1 MAGSASERAI
11 RDAVAERLRRDMPQ
25 ARIIHELVC
34 GGSRA
39 DLAAVERERV
49 LLFEVKS
56 EKDVLARLPTQL
68 RDFTGSAHGVVL
80 VAHEKWFDKT
90 PYNNGSA
97 RLAWPHRADWRHSV
111 WVYPEATPDPYGSY
125 QWRLPR
131 PSLAQPHAAALLCLL
146 WKAELL
152 AEAARHRISVTAR
165 SRMPDIVEMMAW
177 HMTGAEIARA
187 VCRQLRARQFPEAD
201 LPIVEP
207 APSTPE
213 APHV

>member
-11 RDAVAERLRRDMPQ
+11 RDAVATFLRRELPQ

-68 RDFTGSAHGVVL
+68 RDFTGCAHGTVL
-80 VAHEKWFDKT
+80 IAHEKWFDKT
-90 PYNNGSA
+90 PYNNGNL
-97 RLAWPHRADWRHSV
+97 RLAWPHRSEWRCDV
-111 WVYPEATPDPYGSY
+111 WVYPETTPDPYRSY

-131 PSLAQPHAAALLCLL
+131 PSLAQPHAAALLGLL
-146 WKAELL
+146 WKDELL
-152 AEAARHRISVTAR
+152 AEAARHRIAITAR
-165 SRMPDIVEMMAW
+165 SRVPDIVELMAW
-177 HMTGAEIARA
+177 HMTGREIAQA
-187 VCRQLRARQFPEAD
+187 VCRQLRTRPFPEAD
-201 LPIVEP
+201 APISEQ
-207 APSTPE
+207 AE
-213 APHV
+213 AAHA

>member
-11 RDAVAERLRRDMPQ
+11 RDAVAAFLRRELPT
-25 ARIIHELVC
+25 ARIVHELVC

-39 DLAAVERERV
+39 DLAAIERERV

-56 EKDVLARLPTQL
+56 EKDVLTRLPTQL

-90 PYNNGSA
+90 PYNNGSP
-97 RLAWPHRADWRHSV
+97 RLAWPHRADWRHDV
-111 WVYPEATPDPYGSY
+111 WVYPETTPDPYRSY

-131 PSLAQPHAAALLCLL
+131 RTLAQPHAAALLCLL

-152 AEAARHRISVTAR
+152 AEAERHRIAVSGR
-165 SRMPDIVEMMAW
+165 SRVPDIIELMAW

-187 VCRQLRARQFPEAD
+187 ACRQLRARPFPEAD
-201 LPIVEP
+201 APILEQ
-207 APSTPE
+207 AE
-213 APHV
+213 AAHA